1 MRNLLLMT
9 IGTLA
14 VLLGLLGII
23 LPGLPT
29 TPFLLLSSFC
39 FLKSS
44 PKLYN
49 KLHTNRITAPYIKPF
64 TTYKAISLKGKFL
77 SVISMWTVMFF
88 SCFFFIDNNYIKF
101 IIIICGIAVAI
112 YILKY
117 PTLTKEIIEK
127 HKNQT
132 YKL

>member
-1 MRNLLLMT
+1 MKRFLL
-9 IGTLA
+9 IAVGIFS

-44 PKLYN
+44 PRLYK
-49 KLHTNRITAPYIKPF
+49 KLHTNKLTAPYIKPF

-77 SVISMWTVMFF
+77 SIFSMWTVMFL
-88 SCFFFIDNNYIKF
+88 SCFFFIDNNLIKL
-101 IIIICGIAVAI
+101 IIIVSGVSVAA

-117 PTLTKEIIEK
+117 PTLTPEIIEK
-127 HKNQT
+127 HKNN
-132 YKL
+132 